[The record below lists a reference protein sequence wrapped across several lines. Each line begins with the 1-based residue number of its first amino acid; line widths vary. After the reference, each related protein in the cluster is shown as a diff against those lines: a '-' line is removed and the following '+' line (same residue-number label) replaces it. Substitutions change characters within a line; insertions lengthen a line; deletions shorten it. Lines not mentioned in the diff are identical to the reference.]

1 MQEDENKLNESFI
14 SRWSKRKSGIVS
26 DEDNLELNKN
36 LKIDEDKKNKKSSE
50 KEIDESNYDDLND
63 EELLEKF
70 KLPNP
75 DKIKKEKG
83 LDVFFKDGVPDRLR
97 QIALRRVWKLN
108 PIIRFADAEI
118 NDYHEDFTDAATVIE
133 GMQTAYQ
140 VGKGYLTEMLENK
153 DDETLVESTD
163 IEKVSSNPNT
173 KKKTKL
179 TSAQN
184 QKKKK
189 IKKLEQDSIKIT
201 ENKFDESN
209 NKNDISKKDMNES
222 VSDKSEDIPIEVA
235 LEKPK
240 PKMMVFK
247 PKNNEKK
254 T

>member
-1 MQEDENKLNESFI
+1 MEEDENKLNESFI

-50 KEIDESNYDDLND
+50 KEIDESNYDELND

-153 DDETLVESTD
+153 DEESLPETNE
-163 IEKVSSNPNT
+163 IEKLVSDDKT

-179 TSAQN
+179 VSTHKEKNIKTDKQASIN
-184 QKKKK
+184 KKKV
-189 IKKLEQDSIKIT
+189 
-201 ENKFDESN
+201 DESN
-209 NKNDISKKDMNES
+209 IKDDIFETEVQLVPHKL
-222 VSDKSEDIPIEVA
+222 EDIPLEVVP
-235 LEKPK
+235 EKPK

-247 PKNNEKK
+247 PKDNDNDYY
-254 T
+254 

>member
-1 MQEDENKLNESFI
+1 MEEDENKLNESFI
-14 SRWSKRKSGIVS
+14 SRWSKRKSGNVS
-26 DEDNLELNKN
+26 VEKNPEQKSYEIEDV
-36 LKIDEDKKNKKSSE
+36 KNKKKLST
-50 KEIDESNYDDLND
+50 KDKKDESDYEELND

-153 DDETLVESTD
+153 DEESLPETNE
-163 IEKVSSNPNT
+163 IEKLVSDDKT

-179 TSAQN
+179 VSTHKEKNIKTDKQASIN
-184 QKKKK
+184 KKKV
-189 IKKLEQDSIKIT
+189 
-201 ENKFDESN
+201 DESN
-209 NKNDISKKDMNES
+209 IKDDILETDVQLVPHKL
-222 VSDKSEDIPIEVA
+222 EDIPLEVVP
-235 LEKPK
+235 EKPK

-247 PKNNEKK
+247 PKDNDNDYH
-254 T
+254 

>member
-1 MQEDENKLNESFI
+1 MEEDENKLNESFI
-14 SRWSKRKSGIVS
+14 SRWSKRKSGIAS

-36 LKIDEDKKNKKSSE
+36 LRIDEDKKNKKSSE
-50 KEIDESNYDDLND
+50 KEIDESNYDELND

-75 DKIKKEKG
+75 NKIKKEKG

-153 DDETLVESTD
+153 DDETLAETRD
-163 IEKVSSNPNT
+163 IEKVSSNSNT

-201 ENKFDESN
+201 ENKLDESN

-222 VSDKSEDIPIEVA
+222 VSHKSEDTPIEVA

>member
-1 MQEDENKLNESFI
+1 MEEDENKLNESFI

-26 DEDNLELNKN
+26 DEDNSELNKN
-36 LKIDEDKKNKKSSE
+36 LRIDEDKKNKKSSE
-50 KEIDESNYDDLND
+50 KEIDESNYDELND

-75 DKIKKEKG
+75 NKIKKEKG

-153 DDETLVESTD
+153 DDETLAETPNL
-163 IEKVSSNPNT
+163 EKVSSNPNT

-179 TSAQN
+179 TSVQN

-189 IKKLEQDSIKIT
+189 IKKLEQDSVKIT
-201 ENKFDESN
+201 ENKFEESN
-209 NKNDISKKDMNES
+209 NKNDISKKEMNEL
-222 VSDKSEDIPIEVA
+222 VSNKSEDTPIEVA

-247 PKNNEKK
+247 PINNEKK

>member
-1 MQEDENKLNESFI
+1 MEEDENKLNESFI
-14 SRWSKRKSGIVS
+14 SRWSKRKSGNVS
-26 DEDNLELNKN
+26 VEKNPEQKSYEIEDV
-36 LKIDEDKKNKKSSE
+36 KNKKKLST
-50 KEIDESNYDDLND
+50 KDKKDESDYEELND

-153 DDETLVESTD
+153 DEESLPETNE
-163 IEKVSSNPNT
+163 IEKLVSDDKT

-179 TSAQN
+179 VSTHKKNIKTNKQASIN
-184 QKKKK
+184 KKKV
-189 IKKLEQDSIKIT
+189 
-201 ENKFDESN
+201 DESN
-209 NKNDISKKDMNES
+209 IKDDIFETDVQLVPHKL
-222 VSDKSEDIPIEVA
+222 EDIPLEVVP
-235 LEKPK
+235 EKPK

-247 PKNNEKK
+247 PKDNDNDYH
-254 T
+254 

>member
-1 MQEDENKLNESFI
+1 M
-14 SRWSKRKSGIVS
+14 S
-26 DEDNLELNKN
+26 DEDNLELNKK
-36 LKIDEDKKNKKSSE
+36 LRIDEDKKNKKSSE
-50 KEIDESNYDDLND
+50 KEIDESNYDELND

-153 DDETLVESTD
+153 DDETLVESND

-179 TSAQN
+179 TSAKN

-189 IKKLEQDSIKIT
+189 INKLEQDSIKNT

-209 NKNDISKKDMNES
+209 NKNDISKKDMNEL
-222 VSDKSEDIPIEVA
+222 VSDKSEETPIELA

-247 PKNNEKK
+247 PKNNF
-254 T
+254 

>member
-1 MQEDENKLNESFI
+1 MEEDENKLNESFI

-50 KEIDESNYDDLND
+50 KEIDESNYDELND

-75 DKIKKEKG
+75 NKIKKEKG

-140 VGKGYLTEMLENK
+140 VGKGYLTEVLENK
-153 DDETLVESTD
+153 DDETLAETRD

-189 IKKLEQDSIKIT
+189 IKKLEQDSAKIT
-201 ENKFDESN
+201 ENKFEESN

-222 VSDKSEDIPIEVA
+222 VSDKSQDTPIEVA

-247 PKNNEKK
+247 PINNEKK

>member
-1 MQEDENKLNESFI
+1 MEEDENKLNESFI
-14 SRWSKRKSGIVS
+14 SRWSKRKSGNVS
-26 DEDNLELNKN
+26 VEKNPEQKSYEIEDV
-36 LKIDEDKKNKKSSE
+36 KNKKKLST
-50 KEIDESNYDDLND
+50 KDKKDESDYEELND

-153 DDETLVESTD
+153 DEESLPETNE
-163 IEKVSSNPNT
+163 IEKLVSDDKT

-179 TSAQN
+179 VSTHKEKNIKTDKQASIN
-184 QKKKK
+184 KKKV
-189 IKKLEQDSIKIT
+189 
-201 ENKFDESN
+201 DESN
-209 NKNDISKKDMNES
+209 IKDDIFETEVQLVPHKL
-222 VSDKSEDIPIEVA
+222 EDIPLEVVP
-235 LEKPK
+235 EKPK

-247 PKNNEKK
+247 PKDNDNDYH
-254 T
+254 

>member
-1 MQEDENKLNESFI
+1 MEEDENKLSGSFI

-36 LKIDEDKKNKKSSE
+36 PGIDEDKKNPSTKD
-50 KEIDESNYDDLND
+50 IDDNNYDELND

-140 VGKGYLTEMLENK
+140 VGKGYLSEILENK
-153 DDETLVESTD
+153 DEETYSEKPK
-163 IEKVSSNPNT
+163 IEKLEAAKAKT
-173 KKKTKL
+173 KKKTRL
-179 TSAQN
+179 TSE
-184 QKKKK
+184 KKEKNVKK
-189 IKKLEQDSIKIT
+189 DEQANISHEKSDDNNIKNDSSEIDNKKLALETT
-201 ENKFDESN
+201 ESGPLETA
-209 NKNDISKKDMNES
+209 
-222 VSDKSEDIPIEVA
+222 V
-235 LEKPK
+235 EKPK
-240 PKMMVFK
+240 PKMMVFR
-247 PKNNEKK
+247 PIENDNDYH
-254 T
+254 

>member
-1 MQEDENKLNESFI
+1 MEEDENKLNESFI

-26 DEDNLELNKN
+26 DEDNLELNKK
-36 LKIDEDKKNKKSSE
+36 LRIDEDKKNKKSSE
-50 KEIDESNYDDLND
+50 KEIDESNYDELND

-153 DDETLVESTD
+153 DDETLAETSD
-163 IEKVSSNPNT
+163 IEQVSSNPNT

-201 ENKFDESN
+201 ENKLDESN

>member
-1 MQEDENKLNESFI
+1 MEQDENKLNESFI

-36 LKIDEDKKNKKSSE
+36 LRIDEDKKNKKSSG
-50 KEIDESNYDDLND
+50 KEIDESNYDELND

-179 TSAQN
+179 TSAKN

-189 IKKLEQDSIKIT
+189 IKKLEQDSVKIT
-201 ENKFDESN
+201 ENKFEESN

-222 VSDKSEDIPIEVA
+222 VSDKSEDTPIEVA

>member
-1 MQEDENKLNESFI
+1 MEEDENKLNESFI
-14 SRWSKRKSGIVS
+14 SRWSKRKSGNVS
-26 DEDNLELNKN
+26 VEKNPEQKSYEIEDV
-36 LKIDEDKKNKKSSE
+36 KNKKKLST
-50 KEIDESNYDDLND
+50 KDKKDESDYEELND

-153 DDETLVESTD
+153 DEESLPETNE
-163 IEKVSSNPNT
+163 IEKLVSDDKT

-179 TSAQN
+179 VSTHKEKNIKTDKQASIN
-184 QKKKK
+184 KKKV
-189 IKKLEQDSIKIT
+189 
-201 ENKFDESN
+201 DESN
-209 NKNDISKKDMNES
+209 IKDDIFETEVQLVPHKL
-222 VSDKSEDIPIEVA
+222 EDIPLEVVP
-235 LEKPK
+235 EKPK

-247 PKNNEKK
+247 PKDNDNGYQ
-254 T
+254 

>member
-1 MQEDENKLNESFI
+1 MEEDENKLNESFI
-14 SRWSKRKSGIVS
+14 SRWSKRKSGNVS
-26 DEDNLELNKN
+26 VEKNPEQKSYEIEDV
-36 LKIDEDKKNKKSSE
+36 KNKKKLST
-50 KEIDESNYDDLND
+50 KDKKDESDYEELND

-153 DDETLVESTD
+153 DEESLPETNE
-163 IEKVSSNPNT
+163 IEKLVSDDKT

-179 TSAQN
+179 VSTHKVKNIKTDKQASIN
-184 QKKKK
+184 KKKV
-189 IKKLEQDSIKIT
+189 
-201 ENKFDESN
+201 DESN
-209 NKNDISKKDMNES
+209 IKDDIFETEVQLVPHKL
-222 VSDKSEDIPIEVA
+222 EDIPLEVVP
-235 LEKPK
+235 EKPK

-247 PKNNEKK
+247 PKDNDNDYH
-254 T
+254 

>member
-1 MQEDENKLNESFI
+1 MEEDENKLNESFI

-50 KEIDESNYDDLND
+50 KERDESNYDDLND

-153 DDETLVESTD
+153 DDETLVESND

-201 ENKFDESN
+201 ENKLDESN

-222 VSDKSEDIPIEVA
+222 VSDKSEDTPIEVA

-247 PKNNEKK
+247 PKNN
-254 T
+254 

>member
-1 MQEDENKLNESFI
+1 MEEDENKLNESFI

-26 DEDNLELNKN
+26 DEDNLELNKK
-36 LKIDEDKKNKKSSE
+36 LRIDEDKKNKKSSE
-50 KEIDESNYDDLND
+50 KEIDESNYDELND

-153 DDETLVESTD
+153 DDETLAETRD

-179 TSAQN
+179 TSVQN

-189 IKKLEQDSIKIT
+189 IKKLEQDSVKIT
-201 ENKFDESN
+201 ENKFEESN
-209 NKNDISKKDMNES
+209 NKNDISKKEMNEL
-222 VSDKSEDIPIEVA
+222 VSNKSEDTPIEVA

-247 PKNNEKK
+247 PINNEKK

>member
-153 DDETLVESTD
+153 DDETLVESND

-189 IKKLEQDSIKIT
+189 IKKLEQDSVKIT

>member
-1 MQEDENKLNESFI
+1 M
-14 SRWSKRKSGIVS
+14 
-26 DEDNLELNKN
+26 KN
-36 LKIDEDKKNKKSSE
+36 YQKSS
-50 KEIDESNYDDLND
+50 NY
-63 EELLEKF
+63 
-70 KLPNP
+70 PN
-75 DKIKKEKG
+75 KIKKEKG

-153 DDETLVESTD
+153 DDETLAETRD

-179 TSAQN
+179 TSAKS

-189 IKKLEQDSIKIT
+189 IKKLEQDSINKIT
-201 ENKFDESN
+201 KNKFDESN

-222 VSDKSEDIPIEVA
+222 VSDKSEDTPIEVA

-247 PKNNEKK
+247 PINNEKK

>member
-1 MQEDENKLNESFI
+1 MEEDENKLNESFI
-14 SRWSKRKSGIVS
+14 SRWSKRKSGNVS
-26 DEDNLELNKN
+26 DEENAELKSYE
-36 LKIDEDKKNKKSSE
+36 IEEVKNKKKLST
-50 KEIDESNYDDLND
+50 KDKKDESDYEELND

-153 DDETLVESTD
+153 DEESLPETTE
-163 IEKVSSNPNT
+163 IEKVVSDNKT

-179 TSAQN
+179 VSTHKEKNIKTDKQASIN
-184 QKKKK
+184 KKKV
-189 IKKLEQDSIKIT
+189 
-201 ENKFDESN
+201 DESN
-209 NKNDISKKDMNES
+209 IKDDILETEVQLVPHKL
-222 VSDKSEDIPIEVA
+222 EDIPLEVVP
-235 LEKPK
+235 EKPK

-247 PKNNEKK
+247 PKDNDNDYH
-254 T
+254 

>member
-1 MQEDENKLNESFI
+1 MEEDENKLNESFI
-14 SRWSKRKSGIVS
+14 SRWSKRKSGNVS
-26 DEDNLELNKN
+26 DEENAELKSYEIENKKK
-36 LKIDEDKKNKKSSE
+36 LSIKDKK
-50 KEIDESNYDDLND
+50 DESDYEELND

-153 DDETLVESTD
+153 DEESLPETNE
-163 IEKVSSNPNT
+163 IEKLVSDDKT

-179 TSAQN
+179 VSTHKEKNIKTDKQASIN
-184 QKKKK
+184 KKKV
-189 IKKLEQDSIKIT
+189 
-201 ENKFDESN
+201 DESN
-209 NKNDISKKDMNES
+209 IKDDIFETEVQLLPHKL
-222 VSDKSEDIPIEVA
+222 EDIPLEVVP
-235 LEKPK
+235 EKPK

-247 PKNNEKK
+247 PKDNDNDYH
-254 T
+254 

>member
-1 MQEDENKLNESFI
+1 MEEDENKLNESFI

-26 DEDNLELNKN
+26 DEDNLELNKK
-36 LKIDEDKKNKKSSE
+36 LRIDEDKKNKKSSE
-50 KEIDESNYDDLND
+50 KEIDESNYDELND

-75 DKIKKEKG
+75 NKIKKEKG

-153 DDETLVESTD
+153 DDETLAETRD

-222 VSDKSEDIPIEVA
+222 VSDKSEDTPIEVA

-247 PKNNEKK
+247 PINNEKK

>member
-1 MQEDENKLNESFI
+1 MEEDENKLNDSFI
-14 SRWSKRKSGIVS
+14 SRWSKRKSGVVS
-26 DEDNLELNKN
+26 TEDDLELNEN
-36 LKIDEDKKNKKSSE
+36 LKKEEGKNKKE
-50 KEIDESNYDDLND
+50 TNNEDTKENNYDELND
-63 EELLEKF
+63 QELLEKF

-140 VGKGYLTEMLENK
+140 VGKGYLSEILENK
-153 DDETLVESTD
+153 DEEIHAEKPK
-163 IEKVSSNPNT
+163 IEKLEAKAKT
-173 KKKTKL
+173 KKKTRL
-179 TSAQN
+179 TTE
-184 QKKKK
+184 KKEKNINK
-189 IKKLEQDSIKIT
+189 DEQVNIIHEKSED
-201 ENKFDESN
+201 N
-209 NKNDISKKDMNES
+209 NKNDT
-222 VSDKSEDIPIEVA
+222 SEIDNQKLALEITERSPLETA

-247 PKNNEKK
+247 SKDNDNDY
-254 T
+254 

>member
-1 MQEDENKLNESFI
+1 MEEDENKLNESFI
-14 SRWSKRKSGIVS
+14 SRWSKRKSGNVS
-26 DEDNLELNKN
+26 VEKNPEQKSYEIEDV
-36 LKIDEDKKNKKSSE
+36 KNKKKLST
-50 KEIDESNYDDLND
+50 KDKKDESDYEELND

-153 DDETLVESTD
+153 DEESLPETNE
-163 IEKVSSNPNT
+163 IEKLVSDDKT

-179 TSAQN
+179 VSTHKEKNIKTDKQASIN
-184 QKKKK
+184 KKKV
-189 IKKLEQDSIKIT
+189 
-201 ENKFDESN
+201 DESN
-209 NKNDISKKDMNES
+209 IEDDIFETEVQLVPHKL
-222 VSDKSEDIPIEVA
+222 EDIPLEVVP
-235 LEKPK
+235 EKPK

-247 PKNNEKK
+247 PKDNDNDYH
-254 T
+254 

>member
-1 MQEDENKLNESFI
+1 MEEDENKLNESFI
-14 SRWSKRKSGIVS
+14 SRWSKRKSGNLSVEKNPEQKSYEI
-26 DEDNLELNKN
+26 EDV
-36 LKIDEDKKNKKSSE
+36 KNKKKLST
-50 KEIDESNYDDLND
+50 KDKKDESDYEELND

-153 DDETLVESTD
+153 DEESLPETNE
-163 IEKVSSNPNT
+163 IEKLVSDDKT

-179 TSAQN
+179 VSTHKKNIKTNKQASIN
-184 QKKKK
+184 KKKV
-189 IKKLEQDSIKIT
+189 
-201 ENKFDESN
+201 DESN
-209 NKNDISKKDMNES
+209 IKDDIFETDVQLVPHKL
-222 VSDKSEDIPIEVA
+222 EDIPLEVVP
-235 LEKPK
+235 EKPK

-247 PKNNEKK
+247 PKDNDNDYY
-254 T
+254 

>member
-1 MQEDENKLNESFI
+1 MEEDENKLNESFI

-36 LKIDEDKKNKKSSE
+36 LRIDEDKKNKKSSE
-50 KEIDESNYDDLND
+50 KEIDESNYDELND

-153 DDETLVESTD
+153 DDETLAERSDVK
-163 IEKVSSNPNT
+163 KVSSNPNT

>member
-1 MQEDENKLNESFI
+1 MEEDENKLNESFI

-36 LKIDEDKKNKKSSE
+36 LRIDEDKKNKKSSE
-50 KEIDESNYDDLND
+50 KEIDESNYDELND

-75 DKIKKEKG
+75 NKIKKEKG

-153 DDETLVESTD
+153 DDETLAEAHD

-209 NKNDISKKDMNES
+209 NKNDISKKDMNEL